1 MYIFKKCPWLNI
13 FSSDACNDYFNMVI
27 IVRLV
32 YKIWISVFHFD
43 LSFTLICVLH
53 STYIP
58 LVRPYF
64 LIRNC
69 VRMNT
74 RRERIYYQQID
85 FLVFVQSGFVELRK
99 KKREN
104 YTTIVYFV
112 QRAAPTIKFTICKL
126 TTKIDALN
134 V

>member
-1 MYIFKKCPWLNI
+1 
-13 FSSDACNDYFNMVI
+13 
-27 IVRLV
+27 
-32 YKIWISVFHFD
+32 VFHFD

-99 KKREN
+99 KKEKIIRLLYILCN
-104 YTTIVYFV
+104 VPRRQLSLQFV
-112 QRAAPTIKFTICKL
+112 
-126 TTKIDALN
+126 N
-134 V
+134 